1 MVTEPYDVQHDVP
14 LRDGASCEEVTKSTE
29 TVPLLP
35 MEKMKQQN
43 NLPKISDESEEK
55 LKLSSR
61 KAIYTRNSDLNST
74 ENVNLKLHIMFQVF
88 QGGTMC
94 QELQVLQP
102 EKSMTF
108 TAGETATLH
117 CTVTSLIP
125 VGPVKWIRKTEES
138 RELIYN
144 FQEGHFPRVTS
155 ASDVTRKNSTD
166 FTIHIHD
173 IKLADAGTYFCMKF
187 QNRIP
192 FDMVLK
198 SGPGTLVT
206 VRGGLPP
213 HPEFSGP
220 LVSALPRHIM
230 SIICKSQ
237 GFSSRNISLTWFKNG
252 NVLSASQTR
261 VDPKGDSFSYSISL
275 KNSTLCQTLC

>member
-1 MVTEPYDVQHDVP
+1 MLDTQSLILVVDRQTLGKNYRLTRMSEDLFVFPS
-14 LRDGASCEEVTKSTE
+14 G
-29 TVPLLP
+29 TV
-35 MEKMKQQN
+35 
-43 NLPKISDESEEK
+43 S
-55 LKLSSR
+55 
-61 KAIYTRNSDLNST
+61 
-74 ENVNLKLHIMFQVF
+74 
-88 QGGTMC
+88 

-108 TAGETATLH
+108 TAGEKATLH

-155 ASDVTRKNSTD
+155 ASDVTRKNNTD

-206 VRGGLPP
+206 VRG
-213 HPEFSGP
+213 E
-220 LVSALPRHIM
+220 
-230 SIICKSQ
+230 
-237 GFSSRNISLTWFKNG
+237 
-252 NVLSASQTR
+252 
-261 VDPKGDSFSYSISL
+261 
-275 KNSTLCQTLC
+275 